1 MPTEDRSGTWYAN
14 RARARAIYSQ
24 HKIEEQALNQGTAN
38 RMNSNGASSG
48 TSTVLYAVGTTSGS
62 GEELAAVL
70 QANSAVPPTPPAPPA
85 APTAPTN
92 VTGVYA
98 SPNPGGLK
106 VSWTASSSYVTPTY
120 IIVASPGDITKQ
132 LLPGTIPE
140 TSIEFNVS
148 VDGIIIGTDYTFVVT
163 AENDIGTS
171 PPSDPSPPIKAATYA
186 DPPTNVN
193 ATDGQNGQTTVSW
206 VASAYDGESPVISY
220 TVFSYS
226 QDDPTVYVD
235 VAYPPSSSIVLSGLI
250 NGFQYVFY
258 VSVTNGFGENPSAGG
273 PSAEITPL
281 GPPTQP
287 LNVVAYAGDGNANVT
302 WDAPLSDGGASI
314 SAYTV
319 TSSPP
324 DFADV
329 LTMPFSPLSVIA
341 NGLTN
346 GIPYTFTVYATN
358 SKGNSLLS
366 DPSSPVTPLGSPD
379 PPTNV
384 TAIPG
389 NAFASVS
396 WDAPVNT
403 GGSPIESYT
412 VTSNPDGVYITV
424 SGLSTTFP
432 GLTNGTPYTVT
443 VFATNGINADS
454 VESIPSLPI
463 IPATVPTPPLNPT
476 GVAGNSEVQVSW
488 IAPVFDGGSPI
499 LTYTVTSVPAASG
512 PQSTVDDS
520 TTLLITNLTNG
531 VDYTF
536 TVFASNALGDSIESA
551 LSDPITPIG
560 GANVPQQV
568 IFVTATLAGP
578 GVIRIDWATPNDGG
592 SAITSYTV
600 TSDPP
605 DVSPPP
611 IPETVPPTIYYDFDN
626 VLTNGTPYSFT
637 IIATNNIGSS
647 IPSTPTQEIIPYA
660 KPSVVQ
666 SVSVTPRNQG
676 AIVTWT
682 EPLSDGGSPLIKYT
696 VNYKENTGGVVYT
709 TVDVGPT
716 IFSYEIVGSFTNGI
730 SHDFYVSSDNGF
742 YTGDV
747 GTIITEIPGL
757 TVADPPNI
765 ISVEGTGASDV
776 KITFTPSSYDGGGV
790 FQKYL
795 VEQTNGPFTAEPTS
809 SPAILGP
816 LQGGDTYA
824 FTVKTVTSVG
834 TSAAS
839 DPSSS
844 ITA

>member
-1 MPTEDRSGTWYAN
+1 MPSIDRSG
-14 RARARAIYSQ
+14 RAHATRQQLRVIYSQ
-24 HKIEEQALNQGTAN
+24 HKIEEQALNQGTAK
-38 RMNSNGASSG
+38 RMNSNGASPGASTIFYSAGAAFG
-48 TSTVLYAVGTTSGS
+48 TC
-62 GEELAAVL
+62 EELAAIL
-70 QANSAVPPTPPAPPA
+70 LANSAPFPSPPPA

-98 SPNPGGLK
+98 SPNPGGIL

-120 IIVASPGDITKQ
+120 IIVASPGDITKT

-186 DPPTNVN
+186 DPPSGVS
-193 ATDGQNGQTTVSW
+193 AIDGQDGQTTVSW
-206 VASAYDGESPVISY
+206 TASAYDGESPVISY

-258 VSVTNGFGENPSAGG
+258 VSVTNGFGENPTAGG

-287 LNVVAYAGDGNANVT
+287 LNVVTYAGDGNANVT

-314 SAYTV
+314 YAYIV
-319 TSSPP
+319 TSSPSVFSDILVP
-324 DFADV
+324 
-329 LTMPFSPLSVIA
+329 PFPQFLSLIA

-346 GIPYTFTVYATN
+346 GIPYTFTVIASN
-358 SKGNSLLS
+358 SKGNSAAS
-366 DPSSPVTPLGSPD
+366 APSAAVTPLGSPD

-384 TAIPG
+384 VAARG
-389 NAFASVS
+389 NTSADVS
-396 WDAPVNT
+396 WTAPVNT

-432 GLTNGTPYTVT
+432 GLTNGTPYTFT

-454 VESIPSLPI
+454 VESDPSLPI
-463 IPATVPTPPLNPT
+463 IPATVPTAPLNPT

-488 IAPVFDGGSPI
+488 IAPVSDGGSPI

-536 TVFASNALGDSIESA
+536 TVFATNELGDSIESG
-551 LSDPITPIG
+551 LSNPITPIG
-560 GANVPQQV
+560 GANVPNQV

-578 GVIRIDWATPNDGG
+578 GVITIAWATPNDGG

-611 IPETVPPTIYYDFDN
+611 IPETVPPTISYDFDN
-626 VLTNGTPYSFT
+626 VLTNGTPYSFRV
-637 IIATNNIGSS
+637 IATNNIGSS

-660 KPSVVQ
+660 RPSVVQ

-676 AIVTWT
+676 AIVTWAQ
-682 EPLSDGGSPLIKYT
+682 PLSDGGSPLIKYT

-716 IFSYEIVGSFTNGI
+716 IFSYEIVGLLTNGI

-747 GTIITEIPGL
+747 GTIVTATPGL
-757 TVADPPNI
+757 TVADPPTI

-776 KITFTPSSYDGGGV
+776 RITFTPSSYDGGGS
-790 FQKYL
+790 FFYYL
-795 VEQTNGPFTAEPTS
+795 VEQTNGPYTETPAS

-816 LQGGDTYA
+816 LQAGDTYA

-839 DPSSS
+839 APSSS